1 MAKLPFVVAPR
12 LKPRIETLGSDAS
25 GRLEV
30 ERKGYLTVGEKAF
43 MANTQSQDEVIKAIM
58 KVSNVIAKKYK
69 ISQQEAYQ
77 EVLNGLSEP
86 AKSNYDVAENF
97 PDELAEVAAVILA
110 QEQKKTFMMAYCL
123 LLYRVDEELEMVDVI
138 DLHEDLVNDL
148 VKLYQDEE
156 SKSVSRLVGEDKDE
170 AVDDESMDLL
180 EKK

>member
-1 MAKLPFVVAPR
+1 MAKLPFVVAPK
-12 LKPRIETLGSDAS
+12 LKSRIETLGSDAS

-43 MANTQSQDEVIKAIM
+43 MANTQGQDEVIKAIM
-58 KVSNVIAKKYK
+58 KVSNAVAKKYK

-77 EVLNGLSEP
+77 EVLNGMSDP
-86 AKSNYDVAENF
+86 AKCDYSVTDDF
-97 PDELAEVAAVILA
+97 PEELAEVAGVILA

-123 LLYRVDEELEMVDVI
+123 LLYRVDENLEMVDVI

-156 SKSVSRLVGEDKDE
+156 SKSVSRLIGEDEDGGASAE
-170 AVDDESMDLL
+170 NMDLL